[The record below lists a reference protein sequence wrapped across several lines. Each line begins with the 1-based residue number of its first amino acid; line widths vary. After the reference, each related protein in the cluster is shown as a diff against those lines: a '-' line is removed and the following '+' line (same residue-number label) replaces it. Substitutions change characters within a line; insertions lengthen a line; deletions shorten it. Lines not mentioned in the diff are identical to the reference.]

1 MLWDSAVQHPRTNV
15 DCYDDGFYYNDD
27 FRLHSA
33 KQTTPK
39 LLHYS
44 SIFFNSTDVIGVSTE
59 A

>member
-1 MLWDSAVQHPRTNV
+1 MQHPRTNV
-15 DCYDDGFYYNDD
+15 DCYDDGFYCNDD